1 MRSVRTVSASSAVC
15 PRLLPA
21 EILSLFL
28 ISLQVFQN
36 SVVSTTFPRLCNI
49 SFSFQRNTMKSA
61 NFEMPV
67 TSFLLSLPLK
77 FWEISSFLI
86 SLHPCYSL
94 FLSSSERFPRF
105 LSPSLLLSLPLKFRE
120 ISSFLISL
128 HPCYSLFLSSS
139 ERFPCSLS
147 LSILVTLSLFLS
159 SSERFPC
166 SLSGSILVTLSSS
179 QVPRDFLVSYL
190 HPFYSLFLSSSER
203 FPCSLSLSFLFTLSS
218 SQVPRDSL
226 VPYLS
231 PSFLLSL
238 PLKFHEISLAVTL
251 ISCSCSWLHYKC
263 PTNASSS

>member
-77 FWEISSFLI
+77 FW
-86 SLHPCYSL
+86 
-94 FLSSSERFPRF
+94 
-105 LSPSLLLSLPLKFRE
+105 E